1 MLCPGG
7 EIHIAGWGR
16 PDATALRAGFLLTQ
30 LLDGFKTMTDYERGR
45 LPDFVQEA
53 GFLPVTEM
61 AHFATAFGSLR
72 LIQGVRDDDGAT
84 PRKAVEE

>member
-1 MLCPGG
+1 
-7 EIHIAGWGR
+7 
-16 PDATALRAGFLLTQ
+16 
-30 LLDGFKTMTDYERGR
+30 MTDHERGR

-53 GFLPVTEM
+53 GFLSVTEM

-72 LIQGVRDDDGAT
+72 LIQGARDDNGAT